1 MIGWHGE
8 GAGMKVVSAP
18 VNHPVPPIGLVVIG
32 RNEGERLRDCL
43 ASLAGQG
50 ECLIYVDSGSSD
62 GSQELAARLGA
73 EVVELDL
80 SQPFSMARAR
90 NTGLARLRELAP
102 QLEFVHFF
110 DGDCQVVPGWV
121 DQAWRYL
128 APLTGVAA
136 VCGRR
141 RERYPER
148 SLYNAIADL
157 EWEGPTG
164 PVAAVG
170 GDALYRINA
179 FAAAGGFDEALIAG
193 EEPELCWRLRRAGHE
208 IHRLGLDMT
217 LHDAQ
222 LLRFRQWLR
231 RMVRGGYGSLDV
243 LRRCQARA
251 GQGEDLPFAN
261 MVTSA
266 RRWTLGWGGATLVLA
281 LVLALSWGW
290 VGALLGLGAGLGLWL
305 VQALRIARPARR
317 LLPGWQALAYGGLTL
332 LGKWAQILGQGR
344 YLRDRRQGRAA
355 RLIEYKGAGAVASPS
370 ASASACA
377 GARPVTDWRADRARY
392 PESAL
397 VREQSLWAIAVYRFG
412 RWNDRRPPGLSRW
425 VLDRLYWL
433 LFRLVETLT
442 GVSFTKAT
450 EIGPGLRIFHFGNIF
465 IHSGVRIGANCTL
478 RQGVTVGNREEG
490 GPVPVVEDEV
500 DFGAYAQVLG
510 GIRIGRGARIGAM
523 TLVLRDV
530 PPGYTAV
537 GIPARLIPPRDEGD
551 LSSPVP
557 TPAPDLAPAAT
568 STPTAVGRV

>member
-1 MIGWHGE
+1 
-8 GAGMKVVSAP
+8 MKVATASSKFSDLP
-18 VNHPVPPIGLVVIG
+18 VGLVVIG

-43 ASLAGQG
+43 VSLAGQG
-50 ECLIYVDSGSSD
+50 EYLVYVDSGSSD
-62 GSQELAARLGA
+62 GSQVVAAELGA

-121 DQAWRYL
+121 EQAWRYL
-128 APLTGVAA
+128 APRAGVAA

-141 RERYPER
+141 RERYPDR

-157 EWEGPTG
+157 EWDGPTG

-170 GDALYRINA
+170 GDALYRIAA
-179 FAAAGGFDEALIAG
+179 FAAAGGFNEALIAG

-208 IHRLGLDMT
+208 IHRLGGDMT

-222 LLRFRQWLR
+222 LLRFRHWWR

-243 LRRCQARA
+243 LRRCQTLA
-251 GQGEDLPFAN
+251 GQAGELPFAN

-266 RRWTLGWGGATLVLA
+266 RRWTLGWGGATLGLA
-281 LVLALSWGW
+281 LILAMPWGW
-290 VGALLGLGAGLGLWL
+290 AGALLGLGAGLGLWL

-317 LLPGWQALAYGGLTL
+317 LLPGWRALAHGGLTL
-332 LGKWAQILGQGR
+332 LGKWAQLLGQWR
-344 YLRDRRQGRAA
+344 YLRDQRRGRAA
-355 RLIEYKGAGAVASPS
+355 QLIEYKGAGA
-370 ASASACA
+370 
-377 GARPVTDWRADRARY
+377 RPVSDWRADRARY

-412 RWNDRRPPGLSRW
+412 RWNDRRPPGVSHWL
-425 VLDRLYWL
+425 LDRLYWL

-465 IHSGVRIGANCTL
+465 IHSGVRMGANCTL
-478 RQGVTVGNREEG
+478 RQGVTIGNREEG
-490 GPVPVVEDEV
+490 GPVPVVEDQVE
-500 DFGAYAQVLG
+500 FGAYAQVLG

-523 TLVLRDV
+523 SLVLQDV
-530 PPGYTAV
+530 PPGFTAV
-537 GIPARLIPPRDEGD
+537 GIPARLIPPRDRLIPPREEHD
-551 LSSPVP
+551 LDSPSP
-557 TPAPDLAPAAT
+557 L
-568 STPTAVGRV
+568 TASGA

>member
-1 MIGWHGE
+1 MT
-8 GAGMKVVSAP
+8 ATSASSIRSDLP
-18 VNHPVPPIGLVVIG
+18 VGLVVIG

-43 ASLAGQG
+43 VSLAGQG
-50 ECLIYVDSGSSD
+50 EYLIYVDSGSSD
-62 GSQELAARLGA
+62 GSQKLAAELGA

-102 QLEFVHFF
+102 PLEFVHFF

-121 DQAWRYL
+121 EQAWRYL
-128 APLTGVAA
+128 APRPGVAA

-157 EWEGPTG
+157 EWEGTTG

-170 GDALYRINA
+170 GDALYRIAA
-179 FAAAGGFDEALIAG
+179 FAAAGGFNEALIAG

-208 IHRLGLDMT
+208 IHRLGGDMT

-222 LLRFRQWLR
+222 LLRFRHWWR

-243 LRRCQARA
+243 LRRCQTLA
-251 GQGEDLPFAN
+251 GQGKEPPFAT

-266 RRWTLGWGGATLVLA
+266 RRWTLGWGGATLGLA
-281 LVLALSWGW
+281 LILAMPWGW
-290 VGALLGLGAGLGLWL
+290 VGALLGLGAGLGIWL
-305 VQALRIARPARR
+305 VQALRIARPAQR
-317 LLPGWQALAYGGLTL
+317 LLPGWRALAYGGLTL
-332 LGKWAQILGQGR
+332 LGKWAQIQGQWR
-344 YLRDRRQGRAA
+344 YLRDQRQGRAA
-355 RLIEYKGAGAVASPS
+355 RLIEYKGAGA
-370 ASASACA
+370 
-377 GARPVTDWRADRARY
+377 RPTSDWRADRARY

-412 RWNDRRPPGLSRW
+412 RWNDRRPPGVSHWL
-425 VLDRLYWL
+425 LDRLYWL

-465 IHSGVRIGANCTL
+465 IHSGVRMGANCTL
-478 RQGVTVGNREEG
+478 RQGVTIGNREEG
-490 GPVPVVEDEV
+490 GPVPVVEDQVE
-500 DFGAYAQVLG
+500 FGAYAQVLG

-523 TLVLRDV
+523 SLVLRDV

-537 GIPARLIPPRDEGD
+537 GIPARLIPPREQRD
-551 LSSPVP
+551 LAS
-557 TPAPDLAPAAT
+557 PAPT
-568 STPTAVGRV
+568 EMGEV

>member
-1 MIGWHGE
+1 MIGLLTE
-8 GAGMKVVSAP
+8 GLGVKVATASSKFSDLP
-18 VNHPVPPIGLVVIG
+18 VGLVVIG

-43 ASLAGQG
+43 VSLAGQG
-50 ECLIYVDSGSSD
+50 EYLVYVDSGSSD
-62 GSQELAARLGA
+62 GSQVVAAELGA

-121 DQAWRYL
+121 EQAWRYL
-128 APLTGVAA
+128 APRAGVAA

-141 RERYPER
+141 RERYPDR

-157 EWEGPTG
+157 EWDGPTG

-170 GDALYRINA
+170 GDALYRIAA
-179 FAAAGGFDEALIAG
+179 FAAAGGFNEALIAG

-208 IHRLGLDMT
+208 IHRLGGDMT

-222 LLRFRQWLR
+222 LLRFRHWWR

-243 LRRCQARA
+243 LRRCQTVA
-251 GQGEDLPFAN
+251 GQGGDPPFAN

-266 RRWTLGWGGATLVLA
+266 RRWTLGWGGATLGLA
-281 LVLALSWGW
+281 LGLALLWGW
-290 VGALLGLGAGLGLWL
+290 AGALFGLGAGLGIWL

-317 LLPGWQALAYGGLTL
+317 LLPGWRALAHGGLTL
-332 LGKWAQILGQGR
+332 LGKWAQLLGQWR
-344 YLRDRRQGRAA
+344 YLRDQRQGRAA
-355 RLIEYKGAGAVASPS
+355 RLIEYKGAGAS
-370 ASASACA
+370 
-377 GARPVTDWRADRARY
+377 ARPASDWRADRARY

-412 RWNDRRPPGLSRW
+412 RWNDRRPPGASRW
-425 VLDRLYWL
+425 LLDRLYWL
-433 LFRLVETLT
+433 LFRMVETLT

-450 EIGPGLRIFHFGNIF
+450 EIGPGLRIYHFGNIF
-465 IHSGVRIGANCTL
+465 IHSGVRMGANCTM
-478 RQGVTVGNREEG
+478 RQGVTIGNREEG

-523 TLVLRDV
+523 SLVLRDV

-537 GIPARLIPPRDEGD
+537 GIPARLIPPREERD
-551 LSSPVP
+551 LAS
-557 TPAPDLAPAAT
+557 PAPT
-568 STPTAVGRV
+568 EMGEV

>member
-1 MIGWHGE
+1 MIGWLSE
-8 GAGMKVVSAP
+8 GADVKAASASSEYPAPP
-18 VNHPVPPIGLVVIG
+18 VGLVVIG

-43 ASLAGQG
+43 VSLAGQG
-50 ECLIYVDSGSSD
+50 VYLIYVDSGSSD
-62 GSQELAARLGA
+62 GSQALAAGLGA

-80 SQPFSMARAR
+80 SRPFSMARAR
-90 NTGLARLRELAP
+90 NTGLARVRELVP
-102 QLEFVHFF
+102 PVEFVHFF
-110 DGDCQVVPGWV
+110 DGDCQIEPGWV
-121 DQAWRYL
+121 EQAWRYL
-128 APLTGVAA
+128 APRAGVAA

-141 RERYPER
+141 RERYPDR

-157 EWEGPTG
+157 EWDGPTG

-170 GDALYRINA
+170 GDALYRIGA
-179 FAAAGGFDEALIAG
+179 FAAAGGFNEALIAG

-208 IHRLGLDMT
+208 IHRLGQDMT

-222 LLRFRQWLR
+222 LLRFRHWWR

-243 LRRCQARA
+243 LRRCQALT
-251 GQGEDLPFAN
+251 GQDGDLPFAN

-266 RRWTLGWGGATLVLA
+266 RRWTLGWASATLGLA
-281 LVLALSWGW
+281 LLLALTWGW
-290 VGALLGLGAGLGLWL
+290 SGALLALGAGLGLWL
-305 VQALRIARPARR
+305 GQALRIARPARR
-317 LLPGWQALAYGGLTL
+317 LLPGWRALAYGGLTL
-332 LGKWAQILGQGR
+332 VGKWAQILGQWR
-344 YLRDRRQGRAA
+344 YLCDQRQGRAA
-355 RLIEYKGAGAVASPS
+355 ELIEYKGAGA
-370 ASASACA
+370 
-377 GARPVTDWRADRARY
+377 RPVSDWRADRARY

-412 RWNDRRPPGLSRW
+412 RWNDRRPAGLSRW
-425 VLDRLYWL
+425 LLDRLYWL
-433 LFRLVETLT
+433 LFRLMETLT

-465 IHSGVRIGANCTL
+465 IHSGVRMGANCTL
-478 RQGVTVGNREEG
+478 RQGVTIGNREEG

-537 GIPARLIPPRDEGD
+537 GIPARLIPPREEGD
-551 LSSPVP
+551 LSSPTPVP
-557 TPAPDLAPAAT
+557 TAT
-568 STPTAVGRV
+568 PIPTPTAEGGL